1 MAAGVGTVLLL
12 LRVAQSVA
20 LKPRNAE
27 VAAQMQQVERAQVAG
42 QGGIQTRFPW
52 CEAREKSGPETCGSG
67 PDAYV

>member
-1 MAAGVGTVLLL
+1 
-12 LRVAQSVA
+12 
-20 LKPRNAE
+20 

>member
-12 LRVAQSVA
+12 LRVVQSVP
-20 LKPRNAE
+20 LKPRNAK
-27 VAAQMQQVERAQVAG
+27 VAAQMQQVRGAWVPR

-52 CEAREKSGPETCGSG
+52 CEAREKSGPETCGSC